1 MEKMKL
7 FEKSFT
13 NEKNA
18 VYQLEYF
25 LKIRSAE
32 MGKTYGVM
40 IRKIG
45 ADSVV
50 EEDCVDGLCE
60 SREEAEHFLFRL
72 AEGLALPMELTALC
86 DDYISEREFEK
97 KSETGMTAC

>member
-40 IRKIG
+40 IRKTG
-45 ADSVV
+45 ANSVA
-50 EEDCVDGLCE
+50 EEDYVDGLCE
-60 SREEAEHFLFRL
+60 SREETEAFLFRL

-86 DDYISEREFEK
+86 DDFIFERENEK
-97 KSETGMTAC
+97 KLEAEKAAS

>member
-25 LKIRSAE
+25 LEIRSAE

-40 IRKIG
+40 IRKTG
-45 ADSVV
+45 AASVA

-60 SREEAEHFLFRL
+60 DREAAEHFLFRL

-86 DDYISEREFEK
+86 DDFIFERENEK
-97 KSETGMTAC
+97 KLEAEKAAS

>member
-40 IRKIG
+40 IRNTG
-45 ADSVV
+45 ADSVA
-50 EEDCVDGLCE
+50 EEDSVDGLCE
-60 SREEAEHFLFRL
+60 SREETEAFLFRL

-86 DDYISEREFEK
+86 DDFIFERENEK
-97 KSETGMTAC
+97 KLEAEKAAS

>member
-25 LKIRSAE
+25 LMIRSAE
-32 MGKTYGVM
+32 MGETYGVM
-40 IRKIG
+40 IRKTG
-45 ADSVV
+45 TGSVA

-60 SREEAEHFLFRL
+60 SREEAEQFLFRL
-72 AEGLALPMELTALC
+72 VEGLALPMELTALC
-86 DDYISEREFEK
+86 DDFIFERENKKKPEAEK
-97 KSETGMTAC
+97 AAS